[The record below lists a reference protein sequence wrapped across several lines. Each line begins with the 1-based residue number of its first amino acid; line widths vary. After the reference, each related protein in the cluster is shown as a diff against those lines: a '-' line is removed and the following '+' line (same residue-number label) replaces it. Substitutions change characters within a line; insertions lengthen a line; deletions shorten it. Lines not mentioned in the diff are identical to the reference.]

1 MAIFI
6 ILILVFTI
14 AAIAFLYI
22 QNKQHRRANPELYVD
37 KPVSDPRNVA
47 CCGAHEVCEAETLLT
62 LSDEIIYY
70 DDEELDAYR
79 GIAPDDYSSEQI
91 EEFRDIL
98 LSLQPHEVAG
108 WIKSLHLREVELPAA
123 VRDEALMITEDFRL
137 ARAANRQKKNEV
149 G

>member
-1 MAIFI
+1 MVLVIVL
-6 ILILVFTI
+6 ILILTI
-14 AAIAFLYI
+14 VAIAFLYK
-22 QNKQHRRANPELYVD
+22 QNKRHREANPELYVD
-37 KPVSDPRNVA
+37 APTDPRNIA

-79 GIAPDDYSSEQI
+79 GINSDEYSSEQI
-91 EEFRDIL
+91 DEFRDIL

-108 WIKSLHLREVELPAA
+108 WIKSLHLREIEMPSA

-137 ARAANRQKKNEV
+137 TRAANRQKAHEKE
-149 G
+149 

>member
-1 MAIFI
+1 MAIVI
-6 ILILVFTI
+6 VLILIFTI
-14 AAIAFLYI
+14 AAIAFLYL
-22 QNKQHRRANPELYVD
+22 QNKRHRQANPELYAD
-37 KPVSDPRNVA
+37 KPSDPRNVA

-79 GIAPDDYSSEQI
+79 GTAPDDYSSEQI

-108 WIKSLHLREVELPAA
+108 WIKSLHLRNIEMPPA

-137 ARAANRQKKNEV
+137 TRAANRQKAQEKE
-149 G
+149 